1 MCYYGVEYG
10 VERVYNEHYDFL
22 HYNEYNDDYDNN
34 PYVKKF
40 GIKTHIGKQVVII
53 HMKGIE
59 KIKDPVIHICD
70 MEIPFWKSPIFN
82 MGVGYDTTILLLNP
96 DTSIELILECVKCYI
111 SNITAYNIS
120 DSLIDVELQSKQQIL
135 AQLTYSTHSTHS
147 TSPFIMQSGINF
159 TKPITFNTD
168 TFTIENTQF
177 LSKEEKLKKV
187 NEEKD
192 KQREANRRTNEDKA
206 NKIFANLQITRD
218 NLLAKLKS
226 FNKLNIED
234 FRDNKDLKSLKAEIV
249 KFRDDKPGKIISE
262 NLMINKN
269 FIELQKPI
277 KKFIDLTI
285 NLKALKHKINAIFDT
300 RVAELEEEFERYKYE
315 YHTFDSFLEYD
326 DKKYCKFN

>member
-1 MCYYGVEYG
+1 
-10 VERVYNEHYDFL
+10 
-22 HYNEYNDDYDNN
+22 
-34 PYVKKF
+34 
-40 GIKTHIGKQVVII
+40 
-53 HMKGIE
+53 
-59 KIKDPVIHICD
+59 
-70 MEIPFWKSPIFN
+70 ME
-82 MGVGYDTTILLLNP
+82 
-96 DTSIELILECVKCYI
+96 
-111 SNITAYNIS
+111 
-120 DSLIDVELQSKQQIL
+120 
-135 AQLTYSTHSTHS
+135 
-147 TSPFIMQSGINF
+147 SGIDF
-159 TKPITFNTD
+159 SKPITFNTD

-187 NEEKD
+187 NEEKA
-192 KQREANRRTNEDKA
+192 KQREANRRTNEDKE

-285 NLKALKHKINAIFDT
+285 NLKALKQKINAIFDT
-300 RVAELEEEFERYKYE
+300 RVAELEEEFKRYKYE
-315 YHTFDSFLEYD
+315 YHTFDTFLED
-326 DKKYCKFN
+326 DYNKYSKFD